1 MKLNKTIR
9 LFTTILMVIS
19 LIGCNQFV
27 ASKEPIPDEEE
38 PIIEEPVVE
47 KPVEEEPIVEEPI
60 EEESESEQEPEE
72 FNPYNFKQVY
82 GLKFDVPVYTDE
94 EREIAKENLLNNYK
108 GFEKTKEIPQEERMA
123 LAKDFYIANQETI
136 YLINDRFSEFEYE
149 KIINDIGIGLYYD
162 ETNDTYIRVLSE
174 KEMIH
179 VYCYNPSYF
188 FIFGKN
194 PNITDEDYSSVD
206 YIGEPDSMGF
216 FVCVSPNSSIDIDGK
231 RAEKYYEEW
240 ADTYARN
247 KDDEDFVR
255 DFNELFEYGYKQN
268 EIEKPLI
275 HINEAE

>member
-27 ASKEPIPDEEE
+27 ASKEPLPDEEGS
-38 PIIEEPVVE
+38 IIEEPVVE

-72 FNPYNFKQVY
+72 FDPYNFKQVY

-108 GFEKTKEIPQEERMA
+108 GVEKTKDMPQEERMA

-149 KIINDIGIGLYYD
+149 KIINDIEMGLYYD
-162 ETNDTYIRVLSE
+162 ETNDTYIRVFSDGKMNL
-174 KEMIH
+174 
-179 VYCYNPSYF
+179 VYCYNPGYF

-194 PNITDEDYSSVD
+194 PNKTDVDYSSVD

-216 FVCVSPNSSIDIDGK
+216 FVYVSPDSSIDIDAK
-231 RAEKYYEEW
+231 RAEQFYEEW
-240 ADTYARN
+240 ADTYTRE
-247 KDDEDFVR
+247 KDDEDTVR